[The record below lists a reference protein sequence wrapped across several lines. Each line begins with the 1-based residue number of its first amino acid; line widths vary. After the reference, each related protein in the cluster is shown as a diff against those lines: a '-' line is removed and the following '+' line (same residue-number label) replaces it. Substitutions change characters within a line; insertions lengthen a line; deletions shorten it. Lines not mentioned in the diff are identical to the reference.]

1 VAWTRA
7 PSVVLTFSRLRDFI
21 PYSIFKEICG
31 RSSVAQGVRP
41 PVVRYG
47 MHALS
52 SGYSISTNTKAM
64 GKTPPIRA
72 FGLSDVGC
80 VREINEDSFGLRSE
94 DGLYVVCDGMG
105 GGAAG
110 EVASSLAV
118 DAFLT
123 QLGQTKLERNPA
135 SDDVTGALRLAV
147 QHANSLVLQRSRLSL
162 EFSGMGTTL
171 VALWL
176 RRAQIDGASL
186 RAAWV
191 AHAGDSR
198 CYRFRGGEL
207 SVLTTDHSLVEQQV
221 RMGQLT
227 PQEAEQSTMRHVIT
241 RAVGVDLQLEP
252 EIVIT
257 DARAG
262 DLFLLCSDG
271 LTTEVSDARI
281 AEVLRGETQ
290 MEDACRALV
299 LEARGHGGRD
309 NITCVLVQA
318 E

>member
-1 VAWTRA
+1 MCLLR
-7 PSVVLTFSRLRDFI
+7 SR
-21 PYSIFKEICG
+21 YS
-31 RSSVAQGVRP
+31 SSTTTEG
-41 PVVRYG
+41 
-47 MHALS
+47 
-52 SGYSISTNTKAM
+52 M

-80 VREINEDSFGLRSE
+80 VREINEDSFGLRSD

-118 DAFLT
+118 DAFLGRL
-123 QLGQTKLERNPA
+123 QRTKFERTPEA
-135 SDDVTGALRLAV
+135 DDVTEALRLAI
-147 QHANSLVLQRSRLSL
+147 QHANGLVLQRSRLSA
-162 EFSGMGTTL
+162 EFRGMGTTL

-176 RRAQIDGASL
+176 RRARFDGATQ

-198 CYRFRGGEL
+198 CYRFRDGEL
-207 SVLTTDHSLVEQQV
+207 SALTTDHSLVEQQV

-227 PQEAEQSTMRHVIT
+227 HEEAAQSTMRHVIT
-241 RAVGVDLQLEP
+241 RAVGVDSQLEP
-252 EIVIT
+252 EVVVT
-257 DARAG
+257 HAPVG

-271 LTTEVSDARI
+271 LTTEVTDARI
-281 AEVLRGETQ
+281 AEVLRREAQ
-290 MEDACRALV
+290 LEDGCRALV
-299 LEARGHGGRD
+299 AEARHHGGRD